1 LGASWRKENIMS
13 MSAKAIES
21 AIAMNDKIVSQS
33 EKISELE
40 KELFEFR
47 KRAKAAIDLSGGP
60 DAKWALDELQNLL
73 DFGA

>member
-1 LGASWRKENIMS
+1 MS
-13 MSAKAIES
+13 MSAKALEA
-21 AIAMNDKIVSQS
+21 AIAMNDKIIEQS

-47 KRAKAAIDLSGGP
+47 KRAKAVIDLSGSS
-60 DAKWALDELQNLL
+60 DEKWALDELQNLL